1 MSQAPGAKVP
11 FNNPT
16 SQAERAATLR
26 EMHSVVSPEAGGRF
40 AQRMIEHINTRG
52 PTLEY
57 PRLPSGPW
65 SQPQPPPE
73 EPLGFSVE
81 DMPVMGEPL
90 EAEAA
95 ARLLSVEAAGLVSP
109 LPGAEADLSTAV
121 GNLAGSSPPTSAPQ
135 LPDVAAVTARPFSI
149 GADHSSASGQQPAA
163 SPAAPASIVPTLDA
177 KVRGGAAFSS
187 SGSLTRRF
195 G

>member
-65 SQPQPPPE
+65 SQSQPPPE

-81 DMPVMGEPL
+81 DMPVMGEPH

-109 LPGAEADLSTAV
+109 LPGAGADPLPPRLPLGSA
-121 GNLAGSSPPTSAPQ
+121 NLAGSSPPTSAPQ
-135 LPDVAAVTARPFSI
+135 LPDVAAVTARPFSNSAPPSI
-149 GADHSSASGQQPAA
+149 ADH
-163 SPAAPASIVPTLDA
+163 APGE
-177 KVRGGAAFSS
+177 GGVTSRVELSKA
-187 SGSLTRRF
+187 GTITRRF